1 MHDSAAVPRQ
11 RECQVL
17 VIDFILEK
25 NKKHNFDGKR
35 DLSQH
40 TVEVQAVGFGAAG
53 ESLRHVV
60 FFQFV

>member
-1 MHDSAAVPRQ
+1 MKPRRFHVKESADSRA
-11 RECQVL
+11 L
-17 VIDFILEK
+17 NFILEK
-25 NKKHNFDGKR
+25 NKKHNIDGKR